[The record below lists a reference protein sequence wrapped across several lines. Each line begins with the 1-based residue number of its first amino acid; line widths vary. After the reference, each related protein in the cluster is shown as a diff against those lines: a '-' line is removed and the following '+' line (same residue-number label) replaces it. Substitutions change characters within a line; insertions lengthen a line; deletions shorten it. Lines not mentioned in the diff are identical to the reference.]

1 MRIKTRRFQQGPRR
15 RRARH
20 ETSLSS
26 SSRLSPFQLSESCWD
41 FDLSVISQVCRGKP
55 TNLPFSLTFL
65 LSCLFPR
72 SLLRTLVGLLV
83 TSAFYQRGVRWSTF
97 HWCCSQLDEH
107 RKWQWLHTYWSPDMS
122 GSIHLTDVNAVT
134 LNLRL
139 LSLLGHELLLI
150 SQRLIGLCYS

>member
-15 RRARH
+15 CRARH